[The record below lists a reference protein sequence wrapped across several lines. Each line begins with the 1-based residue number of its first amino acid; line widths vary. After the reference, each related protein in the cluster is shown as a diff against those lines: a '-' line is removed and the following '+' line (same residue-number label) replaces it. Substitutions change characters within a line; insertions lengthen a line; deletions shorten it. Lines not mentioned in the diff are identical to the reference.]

1 MISFWRI
8 FWLEILSL
16 TRSRTLAML
25 LAGVAAWM
33 LALPSFVKGDGT
45 ETGVREVLVHYS
57 LGGAFVLTLVVLL
70 ASATGSIASERTAR
84 RLQLTLVRPV
94 RYVAVVLGKALAH
107 VTAGALVLAVAALL
121 LAVNVDLS
129 RPCRHVL
136 SPVLPS
142 PQEEAKE
149 MYDAYMADP
158 GTPESVKRAK
168 KSAVLRILEQRA
180 QDHYQTV
187 PTNSVAEWK
196 FGGLGGLESLG
207 GLGGLE
213 SLGKLSV
220 RMRFTNQMDMRQDVV
235 GIFRLGP
242 LVGVVSNMTQA
253 VLEIPLQTSQTSQTF
268 QTLSFENKGKNALM
282 LRPRKD
288 VNLLVRADSFG
299 ANLLRTYVGL
309 LAVLAAVL
317 AVGLFLSAS
326 LGRPVAMFVAF
337 VMLIVGEMS
346 PSVVAQYPDALESDI
361 GDRIG
366 LYITRFA
373 AEVTRPVSAAAP
385 LEALAKDECVEMEEV
400 LRLVLSNMLAFPL
413 VLALLSAFVLPRKQ
427 EA

>member
-25 LAGVAAWM
+25 LAGTVVWM
-33 LALPSFVKGDGT
+33 LTLPSFVKGDGT
-45 ETGVREVLVHYS
+45 EAGVREVLIHYS
-57 LGGAFVLTLVVLL
+57 LGGVFVLTLVVLL

-107 VTAGALVLAVAALL
+107 VTAGALVLAAAALL

-149 MYDAYMADP
+149 MYDSYMADP
-158 GTPESVKRAK
+158 GTPEAVKRAK
-168 KSAVLRILEQRA
+168 KSVVLRILEQRA
-180 QDHYQTV
+180 QDRYETV

-196 FGGLGGLESLG
+196 FGGEEGLG
-207 GLGGLE
+207 GLG
-213 SLGKLSV
+213 KLAV
-220 RMRFTNQMDMRQDVV
+220 RMRFTNPMDLRQDVV
-235 GIFRLGP
+235 GVFRLGG
-242 LVGVVSNMTQA
+242 LTGVVSNMTQT
-253 VLEIPLQTSQTSQTF
+253 VLEIPLQDSQAVQPSQGPF
-268 QTLSFENKGKNALM
+268 ALSFENRGKSALM
-282 LRPRKD
+282 FRPRKD
-288 VNLLVRADSFG
+288 VNLLVCADSFG

-309 LAVLAAVL
+309 LAVLAAVV
-317 AVGLFLSAS
+317 AAGLFLSAS
-326 LGRPVAMFVAF
+326 LGRPVALFVAF

-346 PSVVAQYPDALESDI
+346 PSVVAQYPDSLERDV

-366 LYITRFA
+366 LYISRFA

-385 LEALAKDECVEMEEV
+385 LEALAKDECVEKGEV

-413 VLALLSAFVLPRKQ
+413 ALALLSAFVLPRKQ
-427 EA
+427 EV

>member
-45 ETGVREVLVHYS
+45 EAGVREVLVHYS

-94 RYVAVVLGKALAH
+94 RYVAVVLGKSLAH
-107 VTAGALVLAVAALL
+107 VTAGALVLTVAAIL
-121 LAVNVDLS
+121 LAVHVDLS

-158 GTPESVKRAK
+158 GTPETVKRAK
-168 KSAVLRILEQRA
+168 KSAVLRLLEQRA

-196 FGGLGGLESLG
+196 FGGLGGLG
-207 GLGGLE
+207 D
-213 SLGKLSV
+213 LSV

-235 GIFRLGP
+235 GTFRLGP

-268 QTLSFENKGKNALM
+268 QTSQTLSFENKGKSALM

-299 ANLLRTYVGL
+299 ANLLRTCVGL

-317 AVGLFLSAS
+317 AIGLFLSAS

-346 PSVVAQYPDALESDI
+346 PSVVAQYPDALESDV

-385 LEALAKDECVEMEEV
+385 LEALAKDECVERNEV
-400 LRLVLSNMLAFPL
+400 LRLVLSNLLAFPL
-413 VLALLSAFVLPRKQ
+413 ALALLSAFVLPRKQ
-427 EA
+427 EV

>member
-1 MISFWRI
+1 M
-8 FWLEILSL
+8 
-16 TRSRTLAML
+16 
-25 LAGVAAWM
+25 
-33 LALPSFVKGDGT
+33 
-45 ETGVREVLVHYS
+45 
-57 LGGAFVLTLVVLL
+57 
-70 ASATGSIASERTAR
+70 
-84 RLQLTLVRPV
+84 
-94 RYVAVVLGKALAH
+94 
-107 VTAGALVLAVAALL
+107 
-121 LAVNVDLS
+121 
-129 RPCRHVL
+129 
-136 SPVLPS
+136 
-142 PQEEAKE
+142 
-149 MYDAYMADP
+149 
-158 GTPESVKRAK
+158 
-168 KSAVLRILEQRA
+168 
-180 QDHYQTV
+180 
-187 PTNSVAEWK
+187 
-196 FGGLGGLESLG
+196 
-207 GLGGLE
+207 
-213 SLGKLSV
+213 
-220 RMRFTNQMDMRQDVV
+220 
-235 GIFRLGP
+235 
-242 LVGVVSNMTQA
+242 
-253 VLEIPLQTSQTSQTF
+253 
-268 QTLSFENKGKNALM
+268 M

-337 VMLIVGEMS
+337 VMLIVGETS
-346 PSVVAQYPDALESDI
+346 PSVVAQYPDALESDV